1 MCIRDRSQPKAEVIA
16 SDLDAMVEK
25 LREQRK
31 EYQAVERPAKSDD
44 QVTIDFKGTK
54 DGEAFDGGAGE
65 DHQLILGS
73 GSMIPGFEDG
83 IVGMTVGEEKTLSLT
98 FPEQYH
104 AEALAGADVEFVVS
118 LKGSPKRPCQR
129 STTNSLSY
137 STLKK
142 VVKRRSE
149 LKSKRTW
156 RRNSKAPSII
166 A

>member
-1 MCIRDRSQPKAEVIA
+1 MA
-16 SDLDAMVEK
+16 SWYDS
-25 LREQRK
+25 RR
-31 EYQAVERPAKSDD
+31 
-44 QVTIDFKGTK
+44 
-54 DGEAFDGGAGE
+54 
-65 DHQLILGS
+65 
-73 GSMIPGFEDG
+73 
-83 IVGMTVGEEKTLSLT
+83 EKTLSLT

-129 STTNSLSY
+129 STTNSCY